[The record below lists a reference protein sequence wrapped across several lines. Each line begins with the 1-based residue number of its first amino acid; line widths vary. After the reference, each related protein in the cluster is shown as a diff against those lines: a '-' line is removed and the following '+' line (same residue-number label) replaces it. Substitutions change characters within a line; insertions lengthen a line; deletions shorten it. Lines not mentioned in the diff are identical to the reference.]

1 MTNRFPYENLNNNEF
16 ENLVIRIS
24 KELFGVGCK
33 TFSSGKDGAK
43 DSWFEGTANCF
54 PSFKTPWKGKTCIQ
68 AKHTTIINAS
78 CSDNDFYVNQT
89 SILVK
94 EIKRLK
100 EIQQTTPFDNYILL
114 TNRKLTGDAHPII
127 LEKMRNGLRIQNV
140 EIVGREQI
148 DTYLTDYPHIANQFG
163 LDRFLEPL
171 RFYEK
176 DLREIIISF
185 SEQRKNISTAAQDY
199 LTSFTV
205 IDKEQKNK
213 LNNLSRD
220 YFNFITNRSLQYFE
234 EIEKFLQNPK
244 NDSYTRMYSNTI
256 SDLQAVIILER
267 NRFNEFEH
275 VIEHIV
281 NVVVVDD
288 ELKKFREIAR
298 VFVHFMYFNC
308 DIGKIA

>member
-1 MTNRFPYENLNNNEF
+1 MTNRFPYENLSNNEF

-54 PSFKTPWKGKTCIQ
+54 PSFKAPWKGKTCIQ
-68 AKHTTIINAS
+68 AKHTITLNAS
-78 CSDNDFYVNQT
+78 CSDNDFSVNQT
-89 SILVK
+89 SILSK
-94 EIKRLK
+94 EINRLK
-100 EIQQTTPFDNYILL
+100 EVQQATPFDNYILF
-114 TNRKLTGDAHPII
+114 TNRKLTGETHPII
-127 LEKMRNGLRIQNV
+127 LEKLRNNLGIQNV

-176 DLREIIISF
+176 DLRDIIISF
-185 SEQRKNISTAAQDY
+185 SEQRANISTAAQNY
-199 LTSFTV
+199 LTSFIV

-213 LNNLSRD
+213 LNNLSQE
-220 YFNFITNRSLQYFE
+220 YFNFIKNRSLQYFE
-234 EIEKFLQNPK
+234 EIEKFLLDPK
-244 NDSYTRMYSNTI
+244 NESYTKMYSNTV

-267 NRFNEFEH
+267 NRFDEFEH
-275 VIEHIV
+275 VIERIV
-281 NVVVVDD
+281 SIVVDD
-288 ELKKFREIAR
+288 KLKKIREIAR

-308 DIGKIA
+308 DIGKIT